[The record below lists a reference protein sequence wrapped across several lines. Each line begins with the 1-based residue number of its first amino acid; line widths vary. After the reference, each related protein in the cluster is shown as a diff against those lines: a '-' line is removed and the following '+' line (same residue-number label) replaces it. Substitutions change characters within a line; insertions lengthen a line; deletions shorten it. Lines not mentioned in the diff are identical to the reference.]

1 MSNIHLHHAHSLSPE
16 QARGAL
22 SELADTLARKLAVE
36 TRWDGDALHF
46 GVGAL
51 GHTVHGRVEVEDRLI
66 RVEVTLPWMLAVFA
80 EKLKIGVE
88 KQGQILLEKPRA

>member
-46 GVGAL
+46 QRSGVDGTIRLLPGQVEILAKL
-51 GHTVHGRVEVEDRLI
+51 GMFFAPMKGMVEQEIRRVLD
-66 RVEVTLPWMLAVFA
+66 
-80 EKLKIGVE
+80 EKF
-88 KQGQILLEKPRA
+88 R